1 MENHEATEWQEWDA
15 FIASHLRYEDT
26 SENFAL
32 LAEFFAEHGLDF
44 NRDALHLAY
53 TTLGNKLEL
62 TPFAAPLA
70 AQITTPIE
78 QQPSPVP
85 TAQSEEVSAPRR
97 GAFVAFR
104 NGQLLHVHGPRSL
117 Q

>member
-1 MENHEATEWQEWDA
+1 MPHAPSPRTKDTEMENHEAAEWQEWDA

-32 LAEFFAEHGLDF
+32 LARFFAEHGLDF
-44 NRDALHLAY
+44 SRDALHLAY

-70 AQITTPIE
+70 APIE
-78 QQPSPVP
+78 QPESKTSIPEP
-85 TAQSEEVSAPRR
+85 IPEPRR
-97 GAFVAFR
+97 A
-104 NGQLLHVHGPRSL
+104 PI
-117 Q
+117 